1 MVHRVKEFGQ
11 VHVHCPSIALIGFR
25 RCDSE
30 SMVSAH
36 VPSEPEATVREVSVI
51 GPVKYLGCCLL
62 HKTVYDCRDSQIPEL
77 AGFVFWSAYSFH
89 RGGPV
94 SSLLNRLCKLAGM
107 VTYPVEQLPNF
118 HSVNPGSP
126 SVGYYSFECFLQI
139 RRLQYRL

>member
-77 AGFVFWSAYSFH
+77 AG
-89 RGGPV
+89 
-94 SSLLNRLCKLAGM
+94 M